1 MSDSIRTAVVAAVVA
16 VVATMATLGIHG
28 KMTTQRPVEAAQG
41 SSSDSTV
48 HASTTSNNI
57 VETVKDVTPAVASV
71 IIAKDVPTYEQQ
83 FTNPFGD
90 DPFFDQFFGG
100 RGLMQVPQ
108 MKQNGTEHREIGGGT
123 AFFIS
128 ADGLLMTNK
137 HVVSDDKADYTVFL
151 NDGRKLKADVATI
164 DPGNDIA
171 LLKVDAKNAKYL
183 TFANEE
189 PMLGQQVIAIG
200 NSLGEFKNTV
210 SVGVISG
217 LSRTITAGDQFGGG
231 TEELRSIIQ
240 TDAAINQGNS
250 GGPLLDAN
258 GNVIG
263 MNTAIAQGA
272 QNIGFAIPAQELKRA
287 LASYQKNGRI
297 VRPYLG
303 VRYVPITKELK
314 EKNHLAY
321 DEGVLI
327 IRGDDATD
335 LAVIPGS
342 PADKAGLEEN
352 DIILEIDGVKLTDDT
367 SLATIIRGKSAGD
380 TVKLKISHHGEE
392 KTVTVTLEEQR

>member
-1 MSDSIRTAVVAAVVA
+1 
-16 VVATMATLGIHG
+16 
-28 KMTTQRPVEAAQG
+28 
-41 SSSDSTV
+41 
-48 HASTTSNNI
+48 
-57 VETVKDVTPAVASV
+57 
-71 IIAKDVPTYEQQ
+71 
-83 FTNPFGD
+83 
-90 DPFFDQFFGG
+90 
-100 RGLMQVPQ
+100 
-108 MKQNGTEHREIGGGT
+108 
-123 AFFIS
+123 
-128 ADGLLMTNK
+128 
-137 HVVSDDKADYTVFL
+137 
-151 NDGRKLKADVATI
+151 
-164 DPGNDIA
+164 
-171 LLKVDAKNAKYL
+171 
-183 TFANEE
+183 
-189 PMLGQQVIAIG
+189 MLGQQVIAIG